1 MNDQKYSQENNFVS
15 KSDSENINSKNNT
28 SRHLDLKEIIE
39 MEREV
44 NLILKI
50 KKELLEKEEKSENL
64 NNKNRMWFY
73 E

>member
-64 NNKNRMWFY
+64 NNKN
-73 E
+73 EV

>member
-1 MNDQKYSQENNFVS
+1 MNDQKYGQENNFVS
-15 KSDSENINSKNNT
+15 RSDSENINSKNNT

-64 NNKNRMWFY
+64 NNKN
-73 E
+73 EV

>member
-1 MNDQKYSQENNFVS
+1 MNDQKYTQENNFVS
-15 KSDSENINSKNNT
+15 KIDSEKIDSKNNT
-28 SRHLDLKEIIE
+28 SKQLDLKEILE
-39 MEREV
+39 MEKEV

-50 KKELLEKEEKSENL
+50 KKELLEKEKKLENL